1 MIKSRMA
8 LSRILNKKR
17 EPTMPRLNLKVVGN
31 HESRCNDSDPR
42 ICVRTTMLILVLD
55 KFPTFTITR
64 LSITLLIFSKCRGPA
79 YANPIANL
87 AIFYNC
93 QTVLN

>member
-42 ICVRTTMLILVLD
+42 ICVRTTMLILA
-55 KFPTFTITR
+55 
-64 LSITLLIFSKCRGPA
+64 LLKVSYVFK
-79 YANPIANL
+79 L
-87 AIFYNC
+87 
-93 QTVLN
+93 QD